1 MLQLSEHF
9 TVLCWSV
16 TFTPLQGNCC
26 NAGEGE
32 EDLDVTAFETGFVN
46 EDTVWS
52 DPTVMC
58 WNTQVAFYVLLI
70 FFPGEENLL
79 LKILIYDWNERKLA
93 FDLKTVLVNCTV
105 VNMFQP

>member
-1 MLQLSEHF
+1 VRTTGSDLLLNIYCARIIRMLQLSEHF

-46 EDTVWS
+46 EDTV
-52 DPTVMC
+52 
-58 WNTQVAFYVLLI
+58 
-70 FFPGEENLL
+70 
-79 LKILIYDWNERKLA
+79 
-93 FDLKTVLVNCTV
+93 
-105 VNMFQP
+105 